1 MVADDFHSLDDG
13 GFLDDLRQLIKDARG
28 SNPRLALAAVRAL
41 EKEVEWLLVRGVRL
55 ARNNDYDWGRIGRLL
70 GVSRQ
75 AARQRF
81 DRLAPKTG
89 PLPPTRGLTPMELHV
104 RAVAET
110 AQKVRRQREFEDDDP
125 VFW

>member
-1 MVADDFHSLDDG
+1 MVADDFQPDDG
-13 GFLDDLRQLIKDARG
+13 GLVQDLRQLISDARG

-41 EKEVEWLLVRGVRL
+41 EKEVEWLLVRVVRL
-55 ARNNDYDWGRIGRLL
+55 ARSNGYDWGRIGRLL

-89 PLPPTRGLTPMELHV
+89 PLPPTRGLTPMQRHA
-104 RAVAET
+104 RAIAET
-110 AQKVRRQREFEDDDP
+110 TEDLRRRREFEGDDP

>member
-1 MVADDFHSLDDG
+1 MQ
-13 GFLDDLRQLIKDARG
+13 DLRELINDARC
-28 SNPRLALAAVRAL
+28 SNPRLALAAVHAL
-41 EKEVEWLLVRGVRL
+41 EKEVEWLFVRVVRL
-55 ARNNDYDWGRIGRLL
+55 ARSNGYDWGRIGRLL

-89 PLPPTRGLTPMELHV
+89 PLPPTRGLTPMERHI

-110 AQKVRRQREFEDDDP
+110 AQDVRRQRELEDDDP